1 MNTLGKGLSA
11 LLAFAFLV
19 FAYDFYKKDQ
29 ANQLCNAIQ
38 IKESASAVI
47 EMAEGQGFSYNKYLY
62 DSKAEYAFLLLS
74 NGFWYRCSVELKN
87 GRVTDKSVVRK
98 D

>member
-11 LLAFAFLV
+11 LIALAFLV

-29 ANQLCNAIQ
+29 ANHLCNAIQ
-38 IKESASAVI
+38 VKESASSVI
-47 EMAEGQGFSYNKYLY
+47 EMAERQGFSYNKYLY
-62 DSKAEYAFLLLS
+62 DSEAEYAFLLFS

-87 GRVTDKSVVRK
+87 GRVTDKGVMRK